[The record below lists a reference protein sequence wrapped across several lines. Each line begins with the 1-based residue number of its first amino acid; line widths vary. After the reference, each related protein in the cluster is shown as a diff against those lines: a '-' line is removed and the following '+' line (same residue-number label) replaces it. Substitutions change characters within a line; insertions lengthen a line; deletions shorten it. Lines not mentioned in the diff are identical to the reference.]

1 MALSLRNPNGYD
13 GSPATQ
19 YKQGI
24 VRLATDPE
32 ATAGLATNVAVTP
45 AQMAAGAAADFAAPP
60 AIGSTTP
67 NAGTF
72 TDLTVND
79 TFAMDG
85 GAVTDNIGQV
95 TLVAGVGTVLN
106 TNIAATDRIL
116 LSRAGIGA
124 STALGTLS
132 YVINAGVSFVVTSR
146 NPADATAQTAD
157 VSVISYVI
165 VRQV

>member
-32 ATAGLATNVAVTP
+32 ATAGLANNVAVTP
-45 AQMAAGAAADFAAPP
+45 AQMAAGSAADFAAPP

-72 TDLTVND
+72 TNLTVND

-116 LSRAGIGA
+116 LSRESPGA
-124 STALGTLS
+124 STALGVLS
-132 YVINAGVSFVVTSR
+132 YAINAGVSFVVTSHD
-146 NPADATAQTAD
+146 PTDATTETAD
-157 VSVISYVI
+157 ISVISYVI